1 MRNTL
6 LLLAVAGLASAC
18 NRQASNGTATAPENR
33 AGTTQR
39 TPHGPDLH
47 AAATAERDIR
57 ALLDQIYAPYASDN
71 APGREIGSFMEPQLA
86 AAMAA
91 EENGPNADP
100 FIDAQDY
107 APFRPDVGAIR
118 VDGDRAEATVRFTS
132 LSERTIA
139 YRFLRTPGGWKVA
152 DIRGPNGGSLRAQ
165 YGLPALP

>member
-1 MRNTL
+1 MKRTM
-6 LLLAVAGLASAC
+6 LLLAAVSLASGC
-18 NRQASNGTATAPENR
+18 NRQEANNSTQPANKTTAT
-33 AGTTQR
+33 TR
-39 TPHGPDLH
+39 TLPGPDLQ

-57 ALLDQIYAPYASDN
+57 DLLDQIYAPYASDN

-107 APFRPDVGAIR
+107 APFRPDVSAIR
-118 VDGDRAEATVRFTS
+118 VDGDRAEATVRINS
-132 LSERTIA
+132 LGERTIA

-152 DIRGPNGGSLRAQ
+152 DIRGPTGGSLRAQ